1 MTAPLKAID
10 GNADLP
16 ALMTELAA
24 RARAAARVLAL
35 ASPEQKNRALEAM
48 ERAIRANAAAILAAN
63 AEDVAEVRAGGATS
77 AFIDRLTLTQA
88 RIDAMADGIATV
100 REIADPVGVV
110 TESWQRPNGMTI
122 ERVRVPLGVV
132 AVIFESR
139 PNVAADAG
147 VLCLKSG
154 NAVILRGGSDSF
166 RSCRAI
172 HDCLV
177 QGLREAGLP
186 EAAITLVP
194 TRDRAA
200 VGLLLTGL
208 NGGIDVIVP
217 RGGKSLVARVEAE
230 ARVPVFAHL
239 EGVNHVYVD
248 HAANLE
254 MAKSIVLNA
263 KMRRPG
269 VCGAAETLLVD
280 RAGAATSLKPLVEML
295 IDAGCEVR
303 GDDAVQRTDARVKP
317 ASDEDWDTEYEDAI
331 IAAKVVDGVDE
342 AIAHIHNHGSHHT
355 DAIVTE
361 DENDRAQ
368 ISQRGRFGDR
378 AAQRIDPVRRR
389 RRIRLRRGNRH
400 RHREIPRPRPGRRRA
415 TDQLQIS
422 RPRHRAD
429 AAVNIAFSSEVGT
442 GSRKENASN
451 RESRI
456 GGSSVERS
464 VSRVAITRPDHSA
477 PYQRH
482 AHRPARRLVQSAAC
496 RASRH
501 QPVRDQAAE
510 ARPRVVAG
518 DAGQSAQGPWR
529 LARSRRTR
537 RGRAPD
543 GERSAHRCQLSRIRH
558 RNAIH
563 CRHD

>member
-1 MTAPLKAID
+1 MTASLKAID
-10 GNADLP
+10 GTADLP
-16 ALMTELAA
+16 LLMADLAIQ
-24 RARAAARVLAL
+24 ARAAARTLSLAP
-35 ASPEQKNRALEAM
+35 AEQKNRALDAM
-48 ERAIRANAAAILAAN
+48 ERAIRTESATILAAN
-63 AEDVAEVRAGGATS
+63 AEDVAEARAGGATS

-88 RIDAMADGIATV
+88 RIGAMADGIRTV
-100 REIADPVGVV
+100 RDIADPVGVV

-172 HDCLV
+172 HACLA

-186 EAAITLVP
+186 EASITLVP

-208 NGGIDVIVP
+208 NGGVDVIVP
-217 RGGKSLVARVEAE
+217 RGGKSLVARVETE

-239 EGVNHVYVD
+239 EGVNHVYID
-248 HAANLE
+248 HAANLD

-280 RAGAATSLKPLVEML
+280 RAGAAAKLKPLVEML
-295 IDAGCEVR
+295 IDAGCEIR
-303 GDDAVQRTDARVKP
+303 GDAVVQGVDARVKP

-342 AIAHIHNHGSHHT
+342 AIAHIHHHGSHHT

-361 DENDRAQ
+361 DAKTAEKFLNEVDSAIVLHNASTQ
-368 ISQRGRFGDR
+368 FADGGEFGFGAEIGIATGKFHARG
-378 AAQRIDPVRRR
+378 PV
-389 RRIRLRRGNRH
+389 GA
-400 RHREIPRPRPGRRRA
+400 E
-415 TDQLQIS
+415 QLTS
-422 RPRHRAD
+422 FKYRVH
-429 AAVNIAFSSEVGT
+429 GT
-442 GSRKENASN
+442 GQ
-451 RESRI
+451 
-456 GGSSVERS
+456 
-464 VSRVAITRPDHSA
+464 TRP
-477 PYQRH
+477 
-482 AHRPARRLVQSAAC
+482 
-496 RASRH
+496 
-501 QPVRDQAAE
+501 
-510 ARPRVVAG
+510 
-518 DAGQSAQGPWR
+518 
-529 LARSRRTR
+529 
-537 RGRAPD
+537 
-543 GERSAHRCQLSRIRH
+543 
-558 RNAIH
+558 
-563 CRHD
+563 